1 MSLVRILTV
10 GDQHMDVVGPQ
21 SRTDDYLAAMWT
33 KLEEIREIA
42 QEREVDA
49 ILWLGDLINR
59 QDWNRVPYWLTNK
72 LIDYFGWGWEVA
84 PYKYT
89 SHLLVMGNHDIKG
102 NSSDWHRQPI
112 GSIVRSENVCAL
124 WSDMGDGGRHAVRVG
139 GRDSDVEVVGQY
151 FDDQADKPENRAK
164 TYSHVRSKGGFLIHA
179 CHSALVPDGY
189 APFGDFT
196 TLSDLDAAV
205 PRERQADVYVAGH
218 IHDDLGAVYE
228 GDRLRYFNFGAIARG
243 ALDEVNLRRTVKVGL
258 LTVDTEARSATVEAI
273 PLKSAR
279 PASEIFAVQQLEDTK
294 TRDNELEAL
303 AATLNAGNMTDKF
316 RILSPE
322 EAMRSVMDGSE
333 IRSEVR
339 AKVKQYVDAA
349 MQEMT

>member
-21 SRTDDYLAAMWT
+21 SRTDDYLAALWA
-33 KLEEIREIA
+33 KLEEIRELA
-42 QEREVDA
+42 RERKADA
-49 ILWLGDLINR
+49 VLWLGDLINR

-72 LIDYFGWGWEVA
+72 LIDYFGDSAWSA
-84 PYKYT
+84 R
-89 SHLLVMGNHDIKG
+89 HLLAMGNHDIKG
-102 NSSDWHRQPI
+102 NPGDWHRQPI
-112 GSIVRSENVCAL
+112 GSIVRANVVSPL
-124 WSDMGDGGRHAVRVG
+124 WCDGGDDREG
-139 GRDSDVEVVGQY
+139 GRYSVEVGKDNDVVVFGRY
-151 FDDQADKPENRAK
+151 FDDQADKPENRLK
-164 TYSHVRSKGGFLIHA
+164 NYSKPRNFGGRFCVMA
-179 CHSALVPDGY
+179 CHSALVPDSY

-196 TLSDLDAAV
+196 TLSELYIAV
-205 PRERQADVYVAGH
+205 PRDQQADVYVAGH
-218 IHDDLGAVYE
+218 IHDDLGAAYE
-228 GDRLRYFNFGAIARG
+228 GNHLRYFNFGAIARG

-258 LTVDTEARSATVEAI
+258 LTVDTAVRTATVEAI

-279 PASEIFAVQQLEDTK
+279 PASEIFAIQQLEDTK
-294 TRDNELEAL
+294 TRNNEIEAL

-349 MQEMT
+349 IQEMT